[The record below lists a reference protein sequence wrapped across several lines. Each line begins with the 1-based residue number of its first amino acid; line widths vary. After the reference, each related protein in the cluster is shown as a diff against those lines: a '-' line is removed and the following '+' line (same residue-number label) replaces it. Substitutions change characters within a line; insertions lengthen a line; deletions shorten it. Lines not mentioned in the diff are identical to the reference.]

1 MTSKEQAMYWRGLA
15 RRYHALGIN
24 VVPLGNDKRP
34 VAIGV
39 SKTGGLQR
47 FRWEDWQTTR
57 QEGRLFDALL
67 EPAWWAEVRGV
78 AAVCGNVSG
87 NLVCFDFDHCPLKVV
102 VQFLREFG
110 LPDSYAWTV
119 QTPGSGFHVWL
130 RSASVDNINIA
141 KGKVRR
147 PVLELPE
154 AWVELRWTGH
164 YTALPGSHHP
174 SGGVYSWAFSEPTG
188 EPVTL

>member
-1 MTSKEQAMYWRGLA
+1 MTNKEAAIHWRALA
-15 RRYHALGIN
+15 RKYHTVGFN

-39 SKTGGLQR
+39 SKAGGLTR
-47 FRWEDWQTTR
+47 FRWEDWQEVR

-67 EPAWWAEVRGV
+67 EPAWWAEVKGV
-78 AAVCGNVSG
+78 AGVCGAVSG
-87 NLVCFDFDHCPLKVV
+87 NLVCFDFDHCPMRVV

-110 LPDSYAWTV
+110 LPDTYPWTV
-119 QTPGSGFHVWL
+119 QTPGGGYHVWI
-130 RSASVDNINIA
+130 RSASPASINIP

-147 PVLELPE
+147 QVAELPD
-154 AWVELRWTGH
+154 AWIELRWTGH

-174 SGGVYSWAFSEPTG
+174 AGGVYSWAFSEPTQK
-188 EPVTL
+188 PVTL